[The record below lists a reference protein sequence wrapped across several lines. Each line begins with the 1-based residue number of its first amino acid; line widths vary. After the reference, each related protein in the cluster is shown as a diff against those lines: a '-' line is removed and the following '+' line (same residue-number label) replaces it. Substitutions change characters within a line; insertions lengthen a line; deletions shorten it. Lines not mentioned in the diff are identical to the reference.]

1 MPRILGLRPYPV
13 VENGP
18 MAIIT
23 ASQTPSWQT
32 TAPDLSL
39 TLADCPE
46 APVNEAHL
54 P

>member
-18 MAIIT
+18 IAIIT

-32 TAPDLSL
+32 TAPSFSNS
-39 TLADCPE
+39 ADCPK